1 MQSDMLTKQAQHTLN
16 GIGVSAGTA
25 HGPVAVVATA
35 IGVDTT
41 ETPSNDP
48 AGDAAIVQQAMN
60 RVSAQLKERATR
72 SSGNSSE
79 VLTATAQLAA
89 DRGLLKTVSKHLQ
102 GGEGL
107 TSSVHNAVE
116 EYASKLQQIGGYM
129 AERVTDLYDVRDRV
143 ICELRGVP
151 APGVPELLEP
161 SILVAKD
168 LAPAETA
175 TLNPSIVLG
184 IITEEGGPTSHTAI
198 LAAQLGIP
206 AAVKVA
212 GIVHEAQHC
221 DQIALD
227 GGLGTVLIDPSE
239 GEIAEFS
246 ARSDRRSAL
255 LSASHGPGLT
265 RDGKHIALL
274 SNIGSAADATKASS
288 MDLEGSGLFRTEF
301 MFLDRQDAPSVEEQT
316 DTYTRVL
323 EAFADRRVVVRTL
336 DAGADKPLAFTQMP
350 SEDNPALG
358 IRGLRLGMRK
368 QELLDTQLEALSR
381 AYKATHGDL
390 WVMAPMVADVEEAR
404 WFAQKVR
411 ALGLPKVGVMIEVP
425 GAALRASRVL
435 REVDFASIG
444 TNDLAQYTMAADRLN
459 GDLSSLLS
467 PWQPAVLEMISF
479 ACQGGAATNSHVG
492 VCGEAGGDP
501 LLALVLVGLGV
512 TSLSMAPK
520 KVSAVRASLGMHDFA
535 RCQTMAQAALD
546 SSTAAEAR
554 EAVLAL
560 ADTAV
565 EDLL

>member
-1 MQSDMLTKQAQHTLN
+1 MQTDMLSETVQHILH
-16 GIGVSAGTA
+16 GIGVSAGA
-25 HGPVAVVATA
+25 VHGPVALVATA
-35 IGVDTT
+35 IGVDTH
-41 ETPSNDP
+41 EAPSHD
-48 AGDAAIVQQAMN
+48 AEGDSAIVHDAMQH
-60 RVSAQLKERATR
+60 VAQQLKERAEHST
-72 SSGNSSE
+72 GNSRD

-89 DRGLLKTVSKHLQ
+89 DRGLLKTISKHLQ
-102 GGEGL
+102 NGEGI
-107 TSSVHNAVE
+107 TASVHNAVG
-116 EYASKLQQIGGYM
+116 EYASKLQKIGGYM

-151 APGVPELLEP
+151 APGIPELSEP

-175 TLNPSIVLG
+175 TLDPSIVLG
-184 IITEEGGPTSHTAI
+184 IVTEEGGPTSHTAI

-206 AAVKVA
+206 AAVKVS
-212 GIVHEAQHC
+212 GIVEEAK
-221 DQIALD
+221 IANELALD
-227 GGLGTVLIDPSE
+227 GGAGTVLIDPSE
-239 GEIAEFS
+239 EEIDELSTRS
-246 ARSDRRSAL
+246 ARRATL
-255 LSASHGPGLT
+255 LANSHGRGLSK
-265 RDGKHIALL
+265 DGKHIALL
-274 SNIGSAADATKASS
+274 ANIGSAADATKAAAL
-288 MDLEGSGLFRTEF
+288 DLEGSGLFRTEF

-323 EAFADRRVVVRTL
+323 EAFGDRRVVVRTL

-350 SEDNPALG
+350 SEENPALG

-368 QELLDTQLEALSR
+368 QELIDTQLEALSS
-381 AYKATHGDL
+381 AYQATHGDV
-390 WVMAPMVADVEEAR
+390 WVMAPMVADVDEAH

-459 GDLSSLLS
+459 GDLASLLS
-467 PWQPAVLEMISF
+467 PWQPAVLEMISL
-479 ACQGGAATNSHVG
+479 ACKGGAETQSHMG

-520 KVSAVRASLGMHDFA
+520 KVAAVRASLAMHNFA
-535 RCQTMAQAALD
+535 SCQRMAQAALD
-546 SSTAAEAR
+546 ASTAVQAR
-554 EAVLAL
+554 EAVIAI
-560 ADTAV
+560 ADPAV
-565 EDLL
+565 KDLL